1 MTISEVKSII
11 EISKNLSFEE
21 KFNACLLRLFYGD
34 MAFELAVEPKD
45 ECKYDMHRLLLLVR
59 MCLDDCSCHVK
70 YCKAKYCKD
79 TITELDKIYNLTV
92 EYVDSDFK
100 CKNKVSEMVDLIIHD
115 LNKRNYTVK
124 RTDSGFTVSGWN
136 R

>member
-1 MTISEVKSII
+1 MTISEIKSII
-11 EISKNLSFEE
+11 ESSKNLSFEE
-21 KFNACLLRLFYGD
+21 KFNACLLRFFYED
-34 MAFELAVEPKD
+34 MAIELAVAPKD
-45 ECKYDMHRLLLLVR
+45 ECEYDMHRLLLLVR

-70 YCKAKYCKD
+70 YCKAEYCKD
-79 TITELDKIYNLTV
+79 TIIELDKIYNLTV
-92 EYVDSDFK
+92 ECVDSDFK

>member
-1 MTISEVKSII
+1 MTISEIKSVI
-11 EISKNLSFEE
+11 ESSKKLSFEE
-21 KFNACLLRLFYGD
+21 KFSAYLLRLFYED

-70 YCKAKYCKD
+70 YCKD
-79 TITELDKIYNLTV
+79 TSIELDKIYNLTV
-92 EYVDSDFK
+92 EYADSDFK

-115 LNKRNYTVK
+115 LNKRNYTVN
-124 RTDSGFTVSGWN
+124 RTDNGFTVSGWN

>member
-1 MTISEVKSII
+1 
-11 EISKNLSFEE
+11 
-21 KFNACLLRLFYGD
+21 

-79 TITELDKIYNLTV
+79 TSIELDKIYNLTV

-115 LNKRNYTVK
+115 LNKRNYTVN
-124 RTDSGFTVSGWN
+124 RTDNGFTVSGWN

>member
-1 MTISEVKSII
+1 MTISEIKSII
-11 EISKNLSFEE
+11 ESSKNLSFEE
-21 KFNACLLRLFYGD
+21 KFNACLLRFFYED
-34 MAFELAVEPKD
+34 MAIELAVAPKD
-45 ECKYDMHRLLLLVR
+45 ECEYSTGRVLGLIRRH
-59 MCLDDCSCHVK
+59 LDNYYHIR
-70 YCKAKYCKD
+70 YGKAKLYND
-79 TITELDKIYNLTV
+79 TMIELGKIYSLTIKY
-92 EYVDSDFK
+92 ENSDFK